1 MAGMTGDGW
10 AGGNQFPLYAP
21 RSCYPVLKSPYVVC
35 VCVFVHPARVALL
48 HVSLLKSPFA
58 AVPTGSPEFNC
69 AVGPAVGDVLEL
81 ELLESRVCQSRLRQ
95 IALWEAGNR

>member
-1 MAGMTGDGW
+1 MESGEGRDDGRRLSW
-10 AGGNQFPLYAP
+10 GESVSVYAP

-35 VCVFVHPARVALL
+35 VFVHPAHVALL

-69 AVGPAVGDVLEL
+69 TVGPTVRNVLEL
-81 ELLESRVCQSRLRQ
+81 ELLESKV
-95 IALWEAGNR
+95 G